1 MSDSESI
8 LTENKYLFTFQ
19 DETQLW
25 ISGEFIEKYPQ
36 LPFHDI
42 IQHSEQFKDGSYYI
56 NMLPFHIEKVI
67 SLFND
72 KNIDISSLNLRDSYD
87 IYRTLH
93 EYSVTLDKKTQKCLL
108 LHIKK
113 LFAEYLK
120 ENNYEIFIG
129 YDNRNLLDDD
139 YPIELFDSDWKKISL
154 FTQQRREEFF
164 YYSLLIK
171 LMNIII
177 VEIEY
182 DYASDIPL
190 EYICPLCIKDI
201 FPSLNELTINVATSS
216 KQTELILNPN
226 SEEYIM
232 EYARL
237 YYSDDY
243 EISKRKKN
251 EYYTESEMNDYNKIS
266 SLDTKNIY
274 YSRDLIVSYNKKKK
288 QNKLPKIFKNSI
300 NEVIY
305 TNDYSEI
312 KNSEMICNNMLKD
325 TVRITFDNHKNNKK
339 LCIDK
344 VSSEWG
350 MSQLLQLCPYF
361 SISEIWFNTLHSY
374 SKYEAMIIIKSLEG
388 VFDSL
393 KTLNIRWIKELFD
406 KINNKLFIK
415 IMTTHVFPN
424 VTEIIY
430 DDATSNFE
438 FLFPMDLMS
447 IIDTIRINRIDIN
460 NNKEIATLLDNLVY
474 SHSIHIDEINP
485 LLCIDTSDSINVK
498 KLDYFE
504 KYKHNIDR
512 LDITFNDNMED
523 DIRNSLEGFLKS
535 SVLEHLNELN
545 ISFEENISLEY
556 LKWISS
562 AFNDNKIKVIKKLTI
577 NLRYIKEDSF
587 SEYFTILEN
596 IMNILIPIASIVF
609 IYGNMA
615 DINRLIL
622 KGCFH
627 NITEFSLY
635 PDDIPDEHFCELYT
649 TDSFP
654 KLKLIKFRTFR
665 DNDWW
670 NGFIQKLC
678 TYMNHNN
685 FPLSTS
691 IQLIGGS
698 SYTYIYDP
706 NTSILR
712 CKQDTHSLMDTIK
725 CTEDKTINE
734 YEIETLF
741 DCINENKTK
750 SLKSL
755 EIYEYIPDEH
765 INSYKQQLI
774 DSMFIQENHVYYKFD

>member
-1 MSDSESI
+1 MSESKSI
-8 LTENKYLFTFQ
+8 LTEDKYLFTFQ

-25 ISGEFIEKYPQ
+25 ISRDFIDKYRQ
-36 LPFHDI
+36 FPFYDI
-42 IQHSEQFKDGSYYI
+42 IQHSEQFKDG
-56 NMLPFHIEKVI
+56 
-67 SLFND
+67 
-72 KNIDISSLNLRDSYD
+72 
-87 IYRTLH
+87 
-93 EYSVTLDKKTQKCLL
+93 
-108 LHIKK
+108 
-113 LFAEYLK
+113 
-120 ENNYEIFIG
+120 

-139 YPIELFDSDWKKISL
+139 YSIELFNPTWKKIND
-154 FTQQRREEFF
+154 
-164 YYSLLIK
+164 YSS
-171 LMNIII
+171 N
-177 VEIEY
+177 
-182 DYASDIPL
+182 IPL

-201 FPSLNELTINVATSS
+201 FPSLNELTINITTSS

-226 SEEYIM
+226 SDDYIM

-243 EISKRKKN
+243 EISKRKKY
-251 EYYTESEMNDYNKIS
+251 EYYTESEMNEYNKIS

-274 YSRDLIVSYNKKKK
+274 YSRDLIVSYNKKRK
-288 QNKLPKIFKNSI
+288 QNQLPKIFKNSI

-393 KTLNIRWIKELFD
+393 KTLNIRWIKELVD
-406 KINNKLFIK
+406 KINNKLFMK

-430 DDATSNFE
+430 DDGTSNFE

-512 LDITFNDNMED
+512 LDITVRDNMED

-562 AFNDNKIKVIKKLTI
+562 VFNDNKIKVIKKLTI

-609 IYGNMA
+609 IY
-615 DINRLIL
+615 D
-622 KGCFH
+622 
-627 NITEFSLY
+627 

-678 TYMNHNN
+678 TYMNHDN
-685 FPLSTS
+685 FSLSTS
-691 IQLIGGS
+691 IQLTGGS

-734 YEIETLF
+734 YEIKTLF

-755 EIYEYIPDEH
+755 EIYIYNEEHLLELINFITARRIPKLKEFIIHIDEYIPDEH
-765 INSYKQQLI
+765 VNSYKQQLI

>member
-1 MSDSESI
+1 MSENKS
-8 LTENKYLFTFQ
+8 LLAENKYLFTFQ

-25 ISGEFIEKYPQ
+25 ISREFIENYSQ
-36 LPFHDI
+36 FPFHDI

-72 KNIDISSLNLRDSYD
+72 KNIDISSLNLRDTYD
-87 IYRTLH
+87 IYRTLL
-93 EYSVTLDKKTQKCLL
+93 EYSITLD
-108 LHIKK
+108 
-113 LFAEYLK
+113 
-120 ENNYEIFIG
+120 NEIQS

-139 YPIELFDSDWKKISL
+139 YPIELFDSDWKKI
-154 FTQQRREEFF
+154 
-164 YYSLLIK
+164 
-171 LMNIII
+171 N
-177 VEIEY
+177 
-182 DYASDIPL
+182 DYASNIPL
-190 EYICPLCIKDI
+190 EYICPLYIQDI
-201 FPSLNELTINVATSS
+201 FPSLNELTINITTSS
-216 KQTELILNPN
+216 KQTELVLNPN
-226 SEEYIM
+226 SDEYIM

-237 YYSDDY
+237 FYSDDY
-243 EISKRKKN
+243 EISKRKKY
-251 EYYTESEMNDYNKIS
+251 EYYTESEMNEYNKIS

-274 YSRDLIVSYNKKKK
+274 YSRDLIVSYNKKRK
-288 QNKLPKIFKNSI
+288 QNQLPKIFKNSI

-393 KTLNIRWIKELFD
+393 KTLNIRWIKELND
-406 KINNKLFIK
+406 KINNKLFMK

-485 LLCIDTSDSINVK
+485 LLCNGLIYCLPHLKELLEKNLISFDKIYIDTSDSINVK

-504 KYKHNIDR
+504 NYKHNIDR
-512 LDITFNDNMED
+512 LDITVRDNMED

-545 ISFEENISLEY
+545 ISFEENISFEY

-562 AFNDNKIKVIKKLTI
+562 AFNDNKITVIKKLTI
-577 NLRYIKEDSF
+577 NLRYIKEDSL

-609 IYGNMA
+609 IY
-615 DINRLIL
+615 D
-622 KGCFH
+622 
-627 NITEFSLY
+627 

-670 NGFIQKLC
+670 NGFIQKIC
-678 TYMNHNN
+678 IYMNHDN
-685 FPLSTS
+685 FSLSTS
-691 IQLIGGS
+691 IQLICGS

-712 CKQDTHSLMDTIK
+712 CKQDTHSLMDTVK

-755 EIYEYIPDEH
+755 EIYIYNEEHLLELINFITTRRIPKLKEFIIHIDEYIPDEH
-765 INSYKQQLI
+765 INSYKQRLI
-774 DSMFIQENHVYYKFD
+774 DSMFILENHVYYKFD

>member
-1 MSDSESI
+1 MHV
-8 LTENKYLFTFQ
+8 NLFTFQ

-36 LPFHDI
+36 LPFYDI

-72 KNIDISSLNLRDSYD
+72 KNKDISSLNLRDTYD
-87 IYRTLH
+87 IYKTLH
-93 EYSVTLDKKTQKCLL
+93 EYSVTLDNEIQSDLFF
-108 LHIKK
+108 HIKK

-120 ENNYEIFIG
+120 ENDYEIFIG

-154 FTQQRREEFF
+154 FTQQRREELF

-182 DYASDIPL
+182 EYSSTIPL
-190 EYICPLCIKDI
+190 EYICPSSIQDI
-201 FPSLNELTINVATSS
+201 FPSLNELTINVTTSS

-226 SEEYIM
+226 SDEYIM

-237 YYSDDY
+237 FYSDDY
-243 EISKRKKN
+243 EISKRKK
-251 EYYTESEMNDYNKIS
+251 YDIDKIS
-266 SLDTKNIY
+266 SK
-274 YSRDLIVSYNKKKK
+274 
-288 QNKLPKIFKNSI
+288 
-300 NEVIY
+300 
-305 TNDYSEI
+305 
-312 KNSEMICNNMLKD
+312 
-325 TVRITFDNHKNNKK
+325 
-339 LCIDK
+339 
-344 VSSEWG
+344 WG
-350 MSQLLQLCPYF
+350 MSQLLQLCPYL
-361 SISEIWFNTLHSY
+361 SISEIWFNT
-374 SKYEAMIIIKSLEG
+374 
-388 VFDSL
+388 F
-393 KTLNIRWIKELFD
+393 KELAD

-504 KYKHNIDR
+504 KYKHNIDF

-725 CTEDKTINE
+725 CTED
-734 YEIETLF
+734 
-741 DCINENKTK
+741 
-750 SLKSL
+750 
-755 EIYEYIPDEH
+755 IY
-765 INSYKQQLI
+765 
-774 DSMFIQENHVYYKFD
+774 M

>member
-1 MSDSESI
+1 MSESKSI
-8 LTENKYLFTFQ
+8 LTEDKYLFTFQ
-19 DETQLW
+19 DEKQLW
-25 ISGEFIEKYPQ
+25 VSREFIEKYPQ
-36 LPFHDI
+36 FPFHDI
-42 IQHSEQFKDGSYYI
+42 IQHSDKYEDGSYYI
-56 NMLPFHIEKVI
+56 DIPSMSMNKVI

-72 KNIDISSLNLRDSYD
+72 KNKDISSLNLRDTYD

-120 ENNYEIFIG
+120 ENSYEIFIG
-129 YDNRNLLDDD
+129 YGNRNLLDDD
-139 YPIELFDSDWKKISL
+139 YPIELFDSDWKKIND
-154 FTQQRREEFF
+154 
-164 YYSLLIK
+164 YSS
-171 LMNIII
+171 N
-177 VEIEY
+177 
-182 DYASDIPL
+182 IPL

-201 FPSLNELTINVATSS
+201 FPSLNELTINVTTSS
-216 KQTELILNPN
+216 KQTELVLNPN
-226 SEEYIM
+226 SDEYIM

-237 YYSDDY
+237 FYSNDY
-243 EISKRKKN
+243 EISKRKKY
-251 EYYTESEMNDYNKIS
+251 EYYTESEMNEYNKIS

-274 YSRDLIVSYNKKKK
+274 YSRDLIVSYNKKRK
-288 QNKLPKIFKNSI
+288 QNQLPKIFKNSI

-325 TVRITFDNHKNNKK
+325 TARITFD
-339 LCIDK
+339 I
-344 VSSEWG
+344 
-350 MSQLLQLCPYF
+350 
-361 SISEIWFNTLHSY
+361 HSY
-374 SKYEAMIIIKSLEG
+374 SKYEAMTIIKSLEG

-393 KTLNIRWIKELFD
+393 KTLNIRWTKELFD
-406 KINNKLFIK
+406 KINNKLFMK

-430 DDATSNFE
+430 DDESFRLSSMKKECFPKLHIINYNVTITTSNFE

-460 NNKEIATLLDNLVY
+460 NNKEIAILLDNLVY

-523 DIRNSLEGFLKS
+523 DIRNSLEGVLKS
-535 SVLEHLNELN
+535 SVLEHLNEFA
-545 ISFEENISLEY
+545 ITFEENISFEY

-562 AFNDNKIKVIKKLTI
+562 AFNDNKITVIKKLTI

-609 IYGNMA
+609 IYDPN
-615 DINRLIL
+615 
-622 KGCFH
+622 
-627 NITEFSLY
+627 
-635 PDDIPDEHFCELYT
+635 DIPDEHFCELYT

-670 NGFIQKLC
+670 NGFIQK
-678 TYMNHNN
+678 YYSINMYVNPNN
-685 FPLSTS
+685 TLLFINAINS
-691 IQLIGGS
+691 IGGS
-698 SYTYIYDP
+698 SYEYIYDP

-712 CKQDTHSLMDTIK
+712 CKQDTHSLMDTVK

-755 EIYEYIPDEH
+755 EIYIYNEEHLLELINFITNGKIPKLKEFIIHINEYIPDEH

>member
-1 MSDSESI
+1 MFLD
-8 LTENKYLFTFQ
+8 LFTFQ

-25 ISGEFIEKYPQ
+25 ISRDFIEKYPQ
-36 LPFHDI
+36 LPFYDI

-56 NMLPFHIEKVI
+56 DIPSMSMNKVI

-72 KNIDISSLNLRDSYD
+72 ENQDISSLNLRDTYD
-87 IYRTLH
+87 IYKTLF
-93 EYSVTLDKKTQKCLL
+93 EYSVTLDNEIQSDLFF
-108 LHIKK
+108 HIKK

-120 ENNYEIFIG
+120 ENNYEIFI
-129 YDNRNLLDDD
+129 DD
-139 YPIELFDSDWKKISL
+139 YSS
-154 FTQQRREEFF
+154 
-164 YYSLLIK
+164 
-171 LMNIII
+171 N
-177 VEIEY
+177 
-182 DYASDIPL
+182 IPL

-201 FPSLNELTINVATSS
+201 FPSLNELTINITTSS

-232 EYARL
+232 EYVRL
-237 YYSDDY
+237 YYNNDY
-243 EISKRKKN
+243 EISKRKN
-251 EYYTESEMNDYNKIS
+251 MN
-266 SLDTKNIY
+266 TKNIY
-274 YSRDLIVSYNKKKK
+274 YSRDLIVSYNKKRK
-288 QNKLPKIFKNSI
+288 QNQLPKIFKNSI

-325 TVRITFDNHKNNKK
+325 TVRITFDTFFNNPYNIDHKNNKK

-361 SISEIWFNTLHSY
+361 SISEIWFNT
-374 SKYEAMIIIKSLEG
+374 
-388 VFDSL
+388 F
-393 KTLNIRWIKELFD
+393 KELVD
-406 KINNKLFIK
+406 KINNKLFMK
-415 IMTTHVFPN
+415 IMATHVFPN

-430 DDATSNFE
+430 DDESFRLSSIKKGCFPKLHIINYNVTITTSNFE

-545 ISFEENISLEY
+545 ISFEENISFEY

-609 IYGNMA
+609 IY
-615 DINRLIL
+615 D
-622 KGCFH
+622 
-627 NITEFSLY
+627 

-691 IQLIGGS
+691 IQLTCGS
-698 SYTYIYDP
+698 SYEYIYDP

-755 EIYEYIPDEH
+755 EIYIYNEEHLLELINFITARRIPKLKEFVIHINEYIPDEH

-774 DSMFIQENHVYYKFD
+774 DSMFILENHVYYKFD